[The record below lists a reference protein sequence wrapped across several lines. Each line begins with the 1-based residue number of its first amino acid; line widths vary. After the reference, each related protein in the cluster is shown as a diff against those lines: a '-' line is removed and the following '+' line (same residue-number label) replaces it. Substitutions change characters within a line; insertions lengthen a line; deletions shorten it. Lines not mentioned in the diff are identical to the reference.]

1 MSNVVSYY
9 LLTIQGIL
17 VPESAHTKVDAGVVS
32 ISCIATCIKHQQLW
46 YASSNKKRKHGAL
59 I

>member
-1 MSNVVSYY
+1 VVSYY